1 MANPVIRR
9 IEEFVLVGSVLVAV
23 VCGYI
28 FLAHLNELMEEK
40 RELDKIW
47 LDLDRKGH
55 QAILD
60 QCKAAQHATE
70 LLRERMG
77 GDGSL
82 PYQVGLRDGAASC
95 KAGQEK

>member
-1 MANPVIRR
+1 M
-9 IEEFVLVGSVLVAV
+9 VGSVLAALVG
-23 VCGYI
+23 GYI
-28 FLAHLNELMEEK
+28 FLAHLNELMEAKRALDEK
-40 RELDKIW
+40 WLVLDTE
-47 LDLDRKGH
+47 GH

-82 PYQVGLRDGAASC
+82 PYQVGLRDGAATCRSQ
-95 KAGQEK
+95 QEE